1 MTQAALYFDLDI
13 PEDRKAF
20 ERVTKADQ
28 VSWLLSDLDQ
38 YIREGIKD
46 PEATAERITTLQ
58 RVQTHLHESLSER
71 ELYGAVFEE

>member
-20 ERVTKADQ
+20 ERVTKADR
-28 VSWLLSDLDQ
+28 VSWLISDLDQ

-46 PEATAERITTLQ
+46 PEASEERIETLE

-71 ELYGAVFEE
+71 ELYGVVFEE